1 MQSVRTQISITA
13 LQAMQ
18 HSRANQN
25 STTQINNATVQ
36 MRIATVMW
44 HCKRDLQ
51 GTATMLE
58 RFARHC
64 HIVALPC
71 CKSLLERS
79 PWLHSLS
86 PVVDLCNLCNLC
98 NLMREVSEITLDF
111 ATILFIAVKP
121 CSMER
126 GAAQVVDRRRRSQA
140 ATIFSHFQEKK
151 SPPLESE
158 CWKYIISV

>member
-1 MQSVRTQISITA
+1 MKSMKVVMILIDVYDKVTSFTSSGVRAASNSILCT
-13 LQAMQ
+13 
-18 HSRANQN
+18 
-25 STTQINNATVQ
+25 
-36 MRIATVMW
+36 
-44 HCKRDLQ
+44 
-51 GTATMLE
+51 
-58 RFARHC
+58 
-64 HIVALPC
+64 LP
-71 CKSLLERS
+71 SS
-79 PWLHSLS
+79 PEC
-86 PVVDLCNLCNLC
+86 DLCNQYNLC
-98 NLMREVSEITLDF
+98 NLMREVPEITLDF